1 MTSVLGEVGVVFDL
15 EIKYLLPDS
24 SYQLTLDATPS
35 LPPPSNRLFKM
46 KIALLL
52 FSTTWF
58 APSFMNCKRRHRPID
73 KQKSLLSLFS
83 VFFKMENRN
92 KCHLGG
98 GGKPI
103 GKCFKHFAASLIVL
117 HPDWKKIADKE
128 NVWFAEKRENDERG

>member
-35 LPPPSNRLFKM
+35 LPPTSNRIYKM

-52 FSTTWF
+52 FSTTWV
-58 APSFMNCKRRHRPID
+58 APSLMNYKRRHRPID
-73 KQKSLLSLFS
+73 KQKSVLSLFS

-92 KCHLGG
+92 KCHLMGG
-98 GGKPI
+98 GIALPN
-103 GKCFKHFAASLIVL
+103 LTELVYIVQ
-117 HPDWKKIADKE
+117 
-128 NVWFAEKRENDERG
+128 NDEWGQSRNCPP

>member
-52 FSTTWF
+52 FSTTWV

-98 GGKPI
+98 GGSLLANV
-103 GKCFKHFAASLIVL
+103 FKHFAASLIVL
-117 HPDWKKIADKE
+117 HPDWKKIAEKE
-128 NVWFAEKRENDERG
+128 NVWKRENDERG

>member
-35 LPPPSNRLFKM
+35 LPPTSNRIYKM

-52 FSTTWF
+52 FSTTWV
-58 APSFMNCKRRHRPID
+58 APYLMNCKRRHRPID
-73 KQKSLLSLFS
+73 KQKSVLSLFS

-92 KCHLGG
+92 KCHLMGG
-98 GGKPI
+98 RMMREDEGRRTEKET
-103 GKCFKHFAASLIVL
+103 
-117 HPDWKKIADKE
+117 KE
-128 NVWFAEKRENDERG
+128 NDWTMLGWSMKR